1 MIVMMVEQLAIQT
14 EANASAKHQPLRE
27 LVRQALE
34 NYFAQLDKTMPPR
47 EVYPLVLEEV
57 EVPLL
62 EATLAYTQGNQCQAA
77 DILGISRSTL
87 RKKLRSYSV
96 GKTEKK

>member
-1 MIVMMVEQLAIQT
+1 MTMVETLAIQA
-14 EANASAKHQPLRE
+14 EDSASTAHRPLRE
-27 LVRQALE
+27 LVRKALE
-34 NYFAQLDKTMPPR
+34 NYFAHIDKNMPPR

-87 RKKLRSYSV
+87 RKKLRSYNV
-96 GKTEKK
+96 ENV